1 MERYLNDRYLKLEF
15 SLNSANGLKIPVS
28 SMLEKEYYVLP
39 SELITTDKDK
49 KSTITKQVLDQD
61 TISEKKVSIG
71 TYYIVDSKYYVDSSI
86 VKGGDILKNPS
97 TGQDYIVSSKEKPV
111 WRVLHKSGI
120 LSIQTR

>member
-61 TISEKKVSIG
+61 TISEKSRH
-71 TYYIVDSKYYVDSSI
+71 VD
-86 VKGGDILKNPS
+86 L
-97 TGQDYIVSSKEKPV
+97 
-111 WRVLHKSGI
+111 LHC
-120 LSIQTR
+120 R